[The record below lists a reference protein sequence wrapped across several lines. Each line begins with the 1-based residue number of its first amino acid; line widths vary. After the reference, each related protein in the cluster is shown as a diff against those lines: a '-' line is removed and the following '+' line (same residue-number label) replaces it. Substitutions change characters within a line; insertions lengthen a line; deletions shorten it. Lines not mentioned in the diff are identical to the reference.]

1 MVMINEELP
10 PEPEQETPADSEI
23 ATEFIY
29 VPVNLIQTAPQI
41 RRDIDPEGESIRS
54 LAGTIRERGMMQP
67 LGVVRSGGGYLLVTG
82 ERRLLAAR
90 LLGLEKVPVRV
101 LEKVDKREDILTC
114 QLIENLQRE
123 DLDPIETAEGLL
135 SLYQSRQGNVS
146 LEEILNV
153 LQTYDRDPERLPEAV
168 AVTVTAIANTSGKSI
183 SSLKR
188 VFSLLRLPDE
198 IRQALRTGQIG
209 VSQGYLFAEAIDNPG
224 LMKIFNDL
232 LTTPVTNETLKKQLE
247 ACKNKPTGGRPKQ
260 YRPFQGIYMSIRTAG
275 ATVGDA
281 AAPVTKEDLTKL
293 LGELKALTVQVE
305 TRLQAFPSDE
315 ILTAGI

>member
-1 MVMINEELP
+1 M
-10 PEPEQETPADSEI
+10 
-23 ATEFIY
+23 
-29 VPVNLIQTAPQI
+29 
-41 RRDIDPEGESIRS
+41 
-54 LAGTIRERGMMQP
+54 
-67 LGVVRSGGGYLLVTG
+67 
-82 ERRLLAAR
+82 
-90 LLGLEKVPVRV
+90 
-101 LEKVDKREDILTC
+101 
-114 QLIENLQRE
+114 
-123 DLDPIETAEGLL
+123 
-135 SLYQSRQGNVS
+135 YQSRQGNVS

>member
-10 PEPEQETPADSEI
+10 PEPEQPTPDDREVAS
-23 ATEFIY
+23 EFIY
-29 VPVNLIQTAPQI
+29 VPIDLIQTAPQI
-41 RRDIDPEGESIRS
+41 RKDIDPEGESIRS
-54 LAGTIRERGMMQP
+54 LAGTIQQRGMMQP
-67 LGVVRSGGGYLLVTG
+67 LGVVRSGEGYLLVTG

-101 LEKVDKREDILTC
+101 LEKVGNREDILTC

-146 LEEILNV
+146 LEEILSV
-153 LQTYDRDPERLPEAV
+153 LQTYDRDLKRLPEAV
-168 AVTVTAIANTSGKSI
+168 AVTVTAIVNTSGKSC

-188 VFSLLRLPDE
+188 VFSLLRLPEE
-198 IRQALRTGQIG
+198 IGQALRTGQIG
-209 VSQGYLFAEAIDNPG
+209 VSHGYLFAEAVDNPG

-232 LTTPVTNETLKKQLE
+232 LTTPVTNEKLKQQLE
-247 ACKNKPTGGRPKQ
+247 AYKNKPTAGRPKS
-260 YRPFQGIYMSIRTAG
+260 YRPFQGIYLGIKNAG
-275 ATVGDA
+275 ATVSDT
-281 AAPVTKEDLTKL
+281 AAPVTKADLTKL
-293 LGELKALTVQVE
+293 LGELKALTAQVA

-315 ILTAGI
+315 IPAAGI

>member
-101 LEKVDKREDILTC
+101 LEKVVKREDILTC

-123 DLDPIETAEGLL
+123 DLDPIEMAEGLL

-153 LQTYDRDPERLPEAV
+153 LQVYDRDRERLLEAV
-168 AVTVTAIANTSGKSI
+168 VFTVNTIVNTSGK
-183 SSLKR
+183 
-188 VFSLLRLPDE
+188 
-198 IRQALRTGQIG
+198 
-209 VSQGYLFAEAIDNPG
+209 
-224 LMKIFNDL
+224 
-232 LTTPVTNETLKKQLE
+232 
-247 ACKNKPTGGRPKQ
+247 
-260 YRPFQGIYMSIRTAG
+260 
-275 ATVGDA
+275 
-281 AAPVTKEDLTKL
+281 
-293 LGELKALTVQVE
+293 
-305 TRLQAFPSDE
+305 
-315 ILTAGI
+315 